1 MLVQCLRRWP
11 TINPALME
19 YFLFD
24 MHTWMFWKPTRQY
37 NTKARWCYRWFSLWP
52 STVAHGPV
60 RLLWCLIQDK
70 HHTGLKC
77 VCNLVTWYTLPDN
90 ADRVLRFWG
99 VLFSI
104 SKVAIPINCYHS
116 YSPTHSFML
125 FNLFTTIH
133 DGNFRRHS
141 SINVTIKWHKFSSNI
156 YYIYVFFVIWS
167 WKLR

>member
-77 VCNLVTWYTLPDN
+77 VCNLVTWYTLLDN
-90 ADRVLRFWG
+90 ADQVLRFWG

-104 SKVAIPINCYHS
+104 SSVAIPLNCYHS
-116 YSPTHSFML
+116 YSPTHQFML
-125 FNLFTTIH
+125 FKQLTVKYHLSCTVFSFFI
-133 DGNFRRHS
+133 G
-141 SINVTIKWHKFSSNI
+141 VCIKASAWSTMHL
-156 YYIYVFFVIWS
+156 VRWPVI
-167 WKLR
+167 